1 MNRRSLLRGASE
13 DQDSP
18 ETMSSIDILEDQY
31 SGNTVNNINIL
42 EDQNSGNTVNDY
54 PCAAKCYLR

>member
-18 ETMSSIDILEDQY
+18 ETVNSIYILEDQY
-31 SGNTVNNINIL
+31 SGNTVNNIYIT
-42 EDQNSGNTVNDY
+42 QNTKSLTSPTSVT
-54 PCAAKCYLR
+54 LRQKP